1 MGTQFT
7 SRLTPADR
15 KKIVN
20 GIEDALSDLVPSRKT
35 RASAGKGKAGTGT
48 AGGPKPRPRPDAKA
62 ISELSRGQL
71 RQLSDVAIGQVM
83 TVVEA
88 RGLFTVFEGRSIFE
102 DILKWL
108 KEIRNDAE
116 FNGFKGIIKRYG
128 MEESMNPVRDL
139 TSQLTEIAEKAKLD
153 PFRVAATTAAKA
165 ILAETVTRN
174 VTPISGESQAQRYGR
189 KLATLTLYD
198 LVRRYI
204 NAFVFEVISRAVS
217 MADPHGAAK
226 IIRATI
232 PEIQKTTE
240 RIARK
245 AVDQIKREGKLC
257 NVERTQQIVSDGL
270 RTYVSL

>member
-15 KKIVN
+15 KKIVK
-20 GIEDALSDLVPSRKT
+20 GIEDALGDLVPSQKP
-35 RASAGKGKAGTGT
+35 RALKGKGKGGT
-48 AGGPKPRPRPDAKA
+48 APAAGRKPRRPPDAQA
-62 ISELSRGQL
+62 IARLSGGQL

-88 RGLFTVFEGRSIFE
+88 RGLFTVFEGGAIFE

-108 KEIRNDAE
+108 KERRNDAE

-128 MEESMNPVRDL
+128 MEASMNPVRDL
-139 TSQLTEIAEKAKLD
+139 TFQLTEIAEQAKLD

-174 VTPISGESQAQRYGR
+174 VPPISGESQAQRYGR

-232 PEIQKTTE
+232 PEIQKSTE
-240 RIARK
+240 RIAKK
-245 AVDQIKREGKLC
+245 AVDQIKKEGKLC
-257 NVERTQQIVSDGL
+257 NVERTHQIVSEGL